1 MIDYSEGLIELK
13 RLTNALEGQLRRSEW
28 HDGMDTLADI
38 KATTDKLRNWLWH
51 NPRGKG
57 V

>member
-13 RLTNALEGQLRRSEW
+13 RLTNVLEGQLRRSEW